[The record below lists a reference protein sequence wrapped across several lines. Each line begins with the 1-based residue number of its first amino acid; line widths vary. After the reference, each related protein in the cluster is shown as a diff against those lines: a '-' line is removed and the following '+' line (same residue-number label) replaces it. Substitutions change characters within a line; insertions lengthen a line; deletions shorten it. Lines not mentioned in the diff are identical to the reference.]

1 MKIANIDNFL
11 GTGKDFDEYFNKY
24 IEGNAACLLIGRC
37 SSTFRLKFHKKIN
50 CIASDSTRCP
60 RFKKGLNIIVRK
72 NLTDEYFKK
81 WKISRVMYANIQ
93 Y

>member
-11 GTGKDFDEYFNKY
+11 GTGKDFDEYFNK
-24 IEGNAACLLIGRC
+24 
-37 SSTFRLKFHKKIN
+37 
-50 CIASDSTRCP
+50 
-60 RFKKGLNIIVRK
+60 
-72 NLTDEYFKK
+72 